1 MKEAMANQTASV
13 GPWEI
18 VLQNVVTPIGLEVAA
33 VRLWGD
39 GASFQT
45 EPFQYQV
52 DRPASVEAMIL
63 CSHLEAFILG
73 KVPDNVQ
80 EISLK
85 LEPGK
90 ILVKA
95 VVRMI
100 LPMTANAVCTLRLVE
115 GKQVFV
121 DVESVEMLGA
131 GVKSLVQKQLD
142 SINPVL
148 DASSFPFEVTLDEV
162 LVEEGRIVARGKVAP
177 PPIQ

>member
-1 MKEAMANQTASV
+1 M
-13 GPWEI
+13 
-18 VLQNVVTPIGLEVAA
+18 
-33 VRLWGD
+33 
-39 GASFQT
+39 
-45 EPFQYQV
+45 

-63 CSHLEAFILG
+63 CPHLEAFVLG

-100 LPMTANAVCTLRLVE
+100 LPMTANAVCTLRLAD

-162 LVEEGRIVARGKVAP
+162 LVEEGRIVARGEVAP